1 MRTKRVISIWSL
13 PIFRLKY
20 LTQSTTSK
28 KLCFVW
34 IQVWMLVYKL
44 LLVEMTQKFPL
55 RQENHAFVKV
65 CLANFWCA
73 IWRKIFQRDSIF
85 VYFSTLCALI
95 VIETMIW
102 RKNVDFSVKI
112 MFAFYRT
119 FPHYTVNSLHTQSIS
134 RYFLK
139 SIMQCADVQCTA
151 RVWHLVLQILLK
163 SYLFSKGTTWL

>member
-28 KLCFVW
+28 KLCFLW

-55 RQENHAFVKV
+55 RQENHVFVKV

-85 VYFSTLCALI
+85 VYFSTLC
-95 VIETMIW
+95 IEG
-102 RKNVDFSVKI
+102 
-112 MFAFYRT
+112 
-119 FPHYTVNSLHTQSIS
+119 HYFRLIS
-134 RYFLK
+134 RNILWARMNICFSHYFFSSFFMDLLLVWIFYIQCSLLCFVQIMLK
-139 SIMQCADVQCTA
+139 HLSLEKNCDVEIT
-151 RVWHLVLQILLK
+151 LL
-163 SYLFSKGTTWL
+163 SKRSCK